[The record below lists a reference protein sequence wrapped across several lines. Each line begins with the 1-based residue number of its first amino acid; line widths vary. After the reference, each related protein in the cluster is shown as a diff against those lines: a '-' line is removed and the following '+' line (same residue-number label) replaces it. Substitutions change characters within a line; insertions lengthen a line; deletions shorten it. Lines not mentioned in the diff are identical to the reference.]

1 MLLDAL
7 FDRCLPVVQYIVSA
21 IITKHSAVQSAAVMA
36 VGTSKWIHSH
46 ATGDHNRIVR
56 DLLSSD
62 VIEYLRTEL
71 SAPHRKHIRRA
82 FQLAV
87 LEISPVWKAVAKH
100 DLLLKCRWEEVRA
113 VDLKKKKLRLY
124 DEMPP
129 LSEADAREFVKR
141 GLDPVLSYINKCDAA
156 ADALNSKQGSKDG
169 KKVKSYNM
177 FLRHVT
183 AIDMVDIILE
193 TISNT
198 MESPMRSTSRK
209 TNSGDRT
216 SMRSRGSKA
225 DLLERRNSRSQLNR
239 PLSRSDLEA
248 LGGEGGVL
256 LRRPSVRSISSNDD
270 GFVRRNSNASNYSV
284 ESASASVSP
293 RPPSRTDNRSS
304 FKKPIGSHRKVK

>member
-1 MLLDAL
+1 M
-7 FDRCLPVVQYIVSA
+7 
-21 IITKHSAVQSAAVMA
+21 QSAAVTA

-56 DLLSSD
+56 DLLSSE
-62 VIEYLRTEL
+62 VIDYLRTEL
-71 SAPHRKHIRRA
+71 AAPHRKHIRRA

-113 VDLKKKKLRLY
+113 ADLKKKKLRLY

-129 LSEADAREFVKR
+129 LSEADAREFVQR
-141 GLDPVLSYINKCDAA
+141 GVDPVLSYINRCDAA
-156 ADALNSKQGSKDG
+156 ANALSSKQGSKDG
-169 KKVKSYNM
+169 KGSKHYNM

-198 MESPMRSTSRK
+198 MESLIRATTRK
-209 TNSGDRT
+209 PNTGDRG

-225 DLLERRNSRSQLNR
+225 DLLERRNSRSQLHR

-248 LGGEGGVL
+248 LGGEGGGTL
-256 LRRPSVRSISSNDD
+256 HRRPSVRSISSNDD
-270 GFVRRNSNASNYSV
+270 GYVRRNSNASIFSV
-284 ESASASVSP
+284 ESDAASVSP
-293 RPPSRTDNRSS
+293 RPPSRQPDNRS
-304 FKKPIGSHRKVK
+304 FKKQTGGHRKIK